1 MEPVPVASVEIPAA
15 EASLPLLRRWV
26 EDVWKAACPQA
37 APESLHTLVLAAHE
51 AFRNVIEHG
60 CVEGRGPVRIEVTR
74 TRGALMVRLIYDGI
88 PFDGIT
94 APASFDGSRDRGF
107 GLYLMTRS
115 LSRVSY
121 TTIRDGRQQLE
132 LTKSIPRPKR
142 VDNNSGEKK

>member
-1 MEPVPVASVEIPAA
+1 MEPIPVASVDLLPAQT
-15 EASLPLLRRWV
+15 SLSFLRRWI
-26 EDVWKAACPQA
+26 EDVWKAACPVA
-37 APESLHTLVLAAHE
+37 PPESLHTFVLAVHE

-60 CVEGRGPVRIEVTR
+60 YEEPRGLVRVEVSR
-74 TRGALMVRLIYDGI
+74 TEGALMVRLIYDGI

-115 LSRVSY
+115 LSRVTH
-121 TTIRDGRQQLE
+121 TTLREGRQQLE

-142 VDNNSGEKK
+142 VDNLSGEKK